1 MTFQK
6 CHKLH
11 VQCTCLFRYHIYLT
25 PFAGRA
31 TEEAPATTNKMLSFR
46 PIPSPPPYSVLCS
59 RPRRTLPSSIVPA
72 PRRRRLPFAVA
83 AAGQREIRRIDE
95 DDYHSTVRSLN
106 SRGRHKPR
114 KSLGQVVVCS
124 PKRKREGCTLRS
136 SRD

>member
-1 MTFQK
+1 M
-6 CHKLH
+6 H
-11 VQCTCLFRYHIYLT
+11 VPVPLRHYLT
-25 PFAGRA
+25 PSAAR
-31 TEEAPATTNKMLSFR
+31 PVSHPPVVRQNKMLSFR
-46 PIPSPPPYSVLCS
+46 PIGSPPTYSVLCS
-59 RPRRTLPSSIVPA
+59 RPRRTLSSSLVPI

-124 PKRKREGCTLRS
+124 AKKEDEKVALLDLLGIDWKFFCLIF
-136 SRD
+136 